1 MVCVALKEWFNEP
14 SVSPEAKKTK
24 AAASETQAVAEGELE
39 ITNKAL
45 AEDEH
50 TLKDIQMGCMTV
62 ADEHEGAMNGR
73 AEELKALATAK
84 KIIQN
89 MSAGELLQT
98 DFAKSEGPSSFLMV
112 SSNTRTRVGAR
123 FEERRR
129 DAVRMVKKLSQQF
142 RSAELA
148 QLAQWLSEIGRLG
161 VSQGADPFETVK
173 SMSADMIE
181 KLLKEAP
188 EERARR
194 PSATRR

>member
-1 MVCVALKEWFNEP
+1 
-14 SVSPEAKKTK
+14 
-24 AAASETQAVAEGELE
+24 
-39 ITNKAL
+39 
-45 AEDEH
+45 
-50 TLKDIQMGCMTV
+50 
-62 ADEHEGAMNGR
+62 
-73 AEELKALATAK
+73 
-84 KIIQN
+84 
-89 MSAGELLQT
+89 
-98 DFAKSEGPSSFLMV
+98 MV